1 MAPDDPDLALVRA
14 LQAGDDQAL
23 NLLMDRHQKGL
34 FRFVFTYIPD
44 KSVAFD
50 LTQEAFAR
58 AYLNIGNFRP
68 TAKFAT
74 WLYRITLNLCR
85 DYVRSRAYRNASHTI
100 STDQPIEGSE
110 ERRQLASVQQAP
122 DRQAQMREELRAL
135 ERAISELP
143 AELRDPLVMTTLEGR
158 SHKETGELLGI
169 SPKAVEMKVYRAR
182 KLLSKIMQ
190 KMGF

>member
-1 MAPDDPDLALVRA
+1 MAPDDSDLALVRA

-34 FRFVFTYIPD
+34 FRFVFQYIPN
-44 KSVAFD
+44 KSVALD
-50 LTQEAFAR
+50 LTQEAFVR

-68 TAKFAT
+68 TAKFGT

-85 DYVRSRAYRNASHTI
+85 DYVRSRAYRNAFQTI

-122 DRQAQMREELRAL
+122 DRQAQMREDLRALDRAMSELRADL
-135 ERAISELP
+135 KN
-143 AELRDPLVMTTLEGR
+143 PLILTTLEGR